1 MTSLRDIRVGLA
13 ASLATLDIRA
23 HDTWPAVIVPPA
35 AIVRPLSGSFHDTF
49 DDDVVVRL
57 ELTLLLQLGD
67 LRSAQ
72 EQLDAY
78 IAPSGSSSIKALL
91 EADPSLGDVVHSVA
105 VSGWRDYGIL
115 QVGENADARG
125 PEFIGCKFD
134 VEIFA

>member
-1 MTSLRDIRVGLA
+1 
-13 ASLATLDIRA
+13 
-23 HDTWPAVIVPPA
+23 
-35 AIVRPLSGSFHDTF
+35 
-49 DDDVVVRL
+49 VVVRL